1 MGLPESMTYKYDR
14 YPYVILTPIGKM
26 NKQIRS
32 IGHKFER
39 GLLSRINDAIAD
51 QVNHRSLK
59 LDRLQRYL
67 TVEGN
72 TALPISYLK
81 DDVINPYLI
90 RPELFLWTQHPKEH
104 GLPYNKEFL
113 YDTNV
118 TQLSSKGLEHHLA
131 QVMDDYFFLAEIA
144 EHPKQYWFNKIAESF
159 HQHPI
164 VQLAHWKRDVIEAV
178 ETMNQSALLS
188 QLRYPEEVARWR
200 DRIDTVMRPF
210 RALPRLWLTQQKEM
224 CRHEKQLHFNSRSR
238 SISCR
243 CEVCDLTVF
252 YHLDN
257 DCVTLQ
263 EEYNFERTSKR
274 ITTIEQQFN
283 DIAQKNT
290 TILNQIQ
297 ELTRMK
303 GNLRPAKSV
312 LDESVRVARQIER
325 YKEGESVLA
334 SYPLLEMHDQLTCS
348 AFPTKRSPS
357 VLVWLSN
364 VHLCDVG
371 MLKQLSIWRNHM
383 DGQVHANAD
392 TLLKELQ
399 ARLDEVEYTD
409 EDIIIEIKGHE
420 LSYAYVQQV
429 LDLIHYYG
437 TDYPAHTLVQ
447 VLAGKS
453 TNKLR
458 RLKLHEIRWFGLLS
472 DWPSKHIQHLFNQ
485 LERQGWLMKQR
496 KGYSISAFA
505 EEVL

>member
-14 YPYVILTPIGKM
+14 YPYVILTPIGRM

-32 IGHKFER
+32 VGHKFER
-39 GLLSRINDAIAD
+39 GLLSRINEAIAV
-51 QVNHRSLK
+51 QVNSRSLK
-59 LDRLQRYL
+59 LGRLQRYL
-67 TVEGN
+67 TVEGH
-72 TALPISYLK
+72 TVLPISYLK

-90 RPELFLWTQHPKEH
+90 RPELFLWTHFPKEH

-118 TQLSSKGLEHHLA
+118 TQLSSEGLEHHLL
-131 QVMDDYFFLAEIA
+131 QVMDDYLFLAEIA
-144 EHPKQYWFNKIAESF
+144 ERPKQYWFNKIAEGF

-164 VQLAHWKRDVIEAV
+164 VQLAHSKRNVIEAV

-188 QLRYPEEVARWR
+188 QLRYPEDVARWR

-224 CRHEKQLHFNSRSR
+224 CRHEKQLNFNSRSR

-243 CEVCDLTVF
+243 CEVCGLTVF
-252 YHLDN
+252 YHLDD

-263 EEYNFERTSKR
+263 EEYNYERASKR

-283 DIAQKNT
+283 EIAQKNT
-290 TILNQIQ
+290 SILNQIQ
-297 ELTRMK
+297 ELSTIK
-303 GNLRPAKSV
+303 QKLRPAKYM
-312 LDESVRVARQIER
+312 LDESVRVARQIEK
-325 YKEGESVLA
+325 YQEEHVLD

-348 AFPTKRSPS
+348 AFPSKRSPS
-357 VLVWLSN
+357 MLVWLSN
-364 VHLCDVG
+364 VHLYDVG
-371 MLKQLSIWRNHM
+371 MLKQLSIWKTHM
-383 DGQVHANAD
+383 DSQVYTKAEH
-392 TLLKELQ
+392 LLEELQ
-399 ARLDEVEYTD
+399 VRLNEAEYTD
-409 EDIIIEIKGHE
+409 EDIIITIKSHE